1 MAITSA
7 VFAVDDSP
15 IVALNTVG
23 GAGQRIIVHNGDAAE
38 PVYLGASDVSA
49 ATGFLLPFGQTVTVD
64 LEPNEVLYA
73 LSTAAGASVS
83 VLRNE

>member
-7 VFAVDDSP
+7 VFAVDDDP
-15 IVALNTVG
+15 IVALNVVS
-23 GAGQRIIVHNGDAAE
+23 GAGQRIIVKNGDAAE

-49 ATGFLLPFGQTVTVD
+49 VTGYLLAFGQSVTVA

-73 LSTAAGASVS
+73 LSTATGASVS
-83 VLRNE
+83 VLRS